1 MSNLDCLQ
9 SAFCLKIRAVLISAS
24 ATTNKDV
31 TIDRASSAWVQLLV
45 PTYSWSNFAKKH
57 AT

>member
-9 SAFCLKIRAVLISAS
+9 SAFRLKIRPVLIPAS

-31 TIDRASSAWVQLLV
+31 TIAARVHGFS
-45 PTYSWSNFAKKH
+45 YSWSNFAKKH